1 MGKDLKNNRFSTGNT
16 GHLSTRP
23 PSEGQCFKL
32 LPRVVDKRLKI
43 SGVDLVH
50 YKWLAGCITATETK
64 GRAGYITY
72 F

>member
-1 MGKDLKNNRFSTGNT
+1 MFPTGNT

-23 PSEGQCFKL
+23 ASEGQCFKL

-43 SGVDLVH
+43 SGVDRIH
-50 YKWLAGCITATETK
+50 YKRLVGCITATETK
-64 GRAGYITY
+64 GPAGYITY